1 MVGGFQSCT
10 KSLMVERRGESFDS
24 TKYNRGL
31 AFANHQVRGLFWA
44 GKARITFTCS
54 HSARV

>member
-1 MVGGFQSCT
+1 MVGRFQSCT

-31 AFANHQVRGLFWA
+31 AFANHQVVCIEEIHTGLVS
-44 GKARITFTCS
+44 CM
-54 HSARV
+54 